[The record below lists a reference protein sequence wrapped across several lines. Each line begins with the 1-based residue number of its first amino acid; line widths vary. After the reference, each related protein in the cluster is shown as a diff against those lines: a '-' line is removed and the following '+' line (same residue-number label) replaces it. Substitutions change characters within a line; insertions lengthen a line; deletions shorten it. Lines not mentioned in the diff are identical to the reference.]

1 MEGCRL
7 GKCIALGC
15 LRQVIPCHHASFT
28 KLFHPQ
34 SPFLSFCLFFSTSFL
49 FSVTYQLSE
58 VLAGHQPFYWFPPPS
73 MYWNI
78 IQLRDVASMKGTYV
92 LKINHFFYWSNIFFQ
107 ICWFACE
114 VHRVFRVHAR
124 PHVHLPCFPCCTTWK
139 ITPRWTSAEDHACTM
154 SRYSWGQRLACSFAC
169 KRAGELTRWLQPSV
183 PP

>member
-1 MEGCRL
+1 MHPL
-7 GKCIALGC
+7 LNSFILNPPFF
-15 LRQVIPCHHASFT
+15 LFASF
-28 KLFHPQ
+28 
-34 SPFLSFCLFFSTSFL
+34 FLLHSFS
-49 FSVTYQLSE
+49 LS
-58 VLAGHQPFYWFPPPS
+58 LINSLRYWRGTNLSIDFPPPPS
-73 MYWNI
+73 MYWHI

-92 LKINHFFYWSNIFFQ
+92 LKINLFFYWSNIFFQ

-114 VHRVFRVHAR
+114 VHRVFRIHAR